1 MHHQNDVMLITKYNS
16 KNQEIMKRKIK
27 AGYVAPEVLVVQLK
41 TNGSL
46 LTMSEDTSK
55 AASMDKGSFGA
66 RGGSFSTWESN
77 DEE

>member
-1 MHHQNDVMLITKYNS
+1 
-16 KNQEIMKRKIK
+16 MKRKIK

-41 TNGSL
+41 TNGSVL
-46 LTMSEDTSK
+46 ITESTSGVQTK
-55 AASMDKGSFGA
+55 NGGSFGA

>member
-1 MHHQNDVMLITKYNS
+1 
-16 KNQEIMKRKIK
+16 MKRKIK

-41 TNGSL
+41 TNGGL
-46 LTMSEDTSK
+46 LTMSEDTRN
-55 AASMDKGSFGA
+55 ASTMSKGSFGA

>member
-1 MHHQNDVMLITKYNS
+1 
-16 KNQEIMKRKIK
+16 MKRKIK

-41 TNGSL
+41 TNGSVL
-46 LTMSEDTSK
+46 ITESTSG

>member
-1 MHHQNDVMLITKYNS
+1 MLVTKYNS

-41 TNGSL
+41 TNGCL
-46 LTMSEDTSK
+46 LAGSITESTSGVQTK
-55 AASMDKGSFGA
+55 KGGSFGA
-66 RGGSFSTWESN
+66 RGGSFSTWNESF

>member
-1 MHHQNDVMLITKYNS
+1 
-16 KNQEIMKRKIK
+16 MKRKIK

-46 LTMSEDTSK
+46 LTMSEDTRN
-55 AASMDKGSFGA
+55 ASTMSKGSFGA
-66 RGGSFSTWESN
+66 RGGSFSTWNESY